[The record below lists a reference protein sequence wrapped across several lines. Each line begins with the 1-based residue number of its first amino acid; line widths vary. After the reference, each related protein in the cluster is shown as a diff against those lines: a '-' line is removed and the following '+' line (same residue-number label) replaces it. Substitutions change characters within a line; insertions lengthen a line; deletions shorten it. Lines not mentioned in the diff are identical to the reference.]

1 MQPKYK
7 AKYRAEQTKATAMKG
22 HIQRMEDKMKEL
34 DEASQMIDEMIEKRE
49 TENLKLQK
57 EYDDIEA
64 KLGSNIQ
71 QLIDLRAVQQK
82 VANFNKF

>member
-1 MQPKYK
+1 
-7 AKYRAEQTKATAMKG
+7 
-22 HIQRMEDKMKEL
+22 MKEL
-34 DEASQMIDEMIEKRE
+34 DEAAQMIDEMIEKRE

-57 EYDDIEA
+57 EYDDIER
-64 KLGSNIQ
+64 KLGGNIQ